1 MKGLTMMY
9 KDDNSMARDG
19 CSERLLSMM
28 LDGKGNFA
36 RAESPKPSCQGGT
49 ADSQSKW
56 GLEDFP
62 LATVYSPLQKF
73 EGLYDLD
80 TALDRGTLFSAL
92 DLPFGGR
99 TIGKGGSCNA

>member
-1 MKGLTMMY
+1 MY
-9 KDDNSMARDG
+9 KDDNSIARDG
-19 CSERLLSMM
+19 CSEALLRMM
-28 LDGKGNFA
+28 LDGKGNSG
-36 RAESPKPSCQGGT
+36 RAEIQKPSCQGGA

-62 LATVYSPLQKF
+62 LASVYAPLQKF

-80 TALDRGTLFSAL
+80 MALDRGTLFSAL

-99 TIGKGGSCNA
+99 TIGKGGSCNG